1 MNYSNFLKLIRTKD
15 EQNEVINLIEEL
27 TQGLYKKQNKTDP
40 PSPYKAFLS
49 NEIMKIIQAQKIIDN
64 KIKTEKFCNSLL
76 EAVKNLTVL
85 KLTIAI
91 EPDQKMITSIK
102 NWVDKNSIDGGIFE
116 FTIDPNIL
124 GGAVIVNHKGSYADF
139 SLLKRID
146 ELFLNQKQL
155 ISKLL

>member
-15 EQNEVINLIEEL
+15 EQSELINLIEEMIKN
-27 TQGLYKKQNKTDP
+27 LYKAQNKTESS
-40 PSPYKAFLS
+40 SPLRALLT
-49 NEIMKIIQAQKIIDN
+49 NEIIKIMQAQKISEN
-64 KIKTEKFCNSLL
+64 KIKSEKFLNSLL
-76 EAVKNLTVL
+76 DAARNLTVL

-102 NWVDKNSIDGGIFE
+102 NWADKNGLNGGIFE
-116 FTIDPNIL
+116 FIIDPNIL
-124 GGAVIVNHKGSYADF
+124 GGAVIVNHKGSYADY

>member
-15 EQNEVINLIEEL
+15 EQGEVVNLIEEL
-27 TQGLYKKQNKTDP
+27 IQGLYKKQNKTDS

-49 NEIMKIIQAQKIIDN
+49 NEIIKIIQAQKINDN
-64 KIKTEKFCNSLL
+64 KIKTEKFLNSLL

-102 NWVDKNSIDGGIFE
+102 NWADKNGIDGGIFE
-116 FTIDPNIL
+116 FIIDPKIM
-124 GGAVIVNHKGSYADF
+124 GGAVIVNQKGSYADF